1 MATTL
6 TLTPCDKDGN
16 TITRAVSYRAV
27 EEPNYGTNEVAH
39 VKIRL
44 DDPDKTTADSKY
56 LSIRRYVRI
65 GSGETYTVGYTLLT
79 SPRVYY
85 NKDCIFEYK
94 TTIFDI
100 LKFAPIDW
108 PSSAGEWVTEV
119 TYSLYPSGDTSLM
132 QDDVVTYHV
141 NYVAAKE
148 ARKKI
153 GYPRLTDFAATKGKW
168 NNGAWVDT
176 LDANRM
182 KIYAAIARPAG
193 LAGEVRAYAE
203 IYARNQGVPY
213 LTWSGSICSL
223 SAGNYQTEQ
232 TKSGT
237 SYETSN
243 LNTECKLIIYL
254 QYKSAKDT
262 NWVTGD
268 TIVQY
273 MSYRAPVFAPN
284 ELGTGVAFGM
294 APSESTNKFEVT
306 SNWECDFNGTVNLKG
321 GLTISNSAKSAI
333 LDAMF
338 PVGSMIFA
346 TSNQQLTARM
356 TAMGGVW
363 SVATAYWIVDTSAG
377 TQNVYVA
384 TRIQ

>member
-6 TLTPCDKDGN
+6 TITPCDKDGN
-16 TITRAVSYRAV
+16 TITRSIRYQAV
-27 EEPNYGTNEVAH
+27 EEPNYGTDEVAH

-44 DDPDKTTADSKY
+44 DDPDKTTSDSKY
-56 LSIRRYVRI
+56 MNIKRYVRI
-65 GSGETYTVGYTLLT
+65 GSGETYSVNPRTFGATV
-79 SPRVYY
+79 RY
-85 NKDCIFEYK
+85 NRDYIYEYK
-94 TTIFDI
+94 CSIFDI
-100 LKFAPIDW
+100 LKYAPINW
-108 PSSAGEWVTEV
+108 PSSAGDWVSEV
-119 TYSLYPSGDTSLM
+119 TYSISPNGDDTIVQS
-132 QDDVVTYHV
+132 DVVNYNV
-141 NYVAAKE
+141 NYIAAKE

-168 NNGAWVDT
+168 NSGTWVDT

-213 LTWSGSICSL
+213 LTWSGQICRL
-223 SAGNYQTEQ
+223 TAGEYNTER
-232 TKSGT
+232 TTSGT
-237 SYETSN
+237 VYETSN

-254 QYKSAKDT
+254 QYKSAKDSDY
-262 NWVTGD
+262 VTGD

-294 APSESTNKFEVT
+294 APSASTNKFEVT
-306 SNWECDFNGTVNLKG
+306 SDWECDFNGTVNLKG

>member
-6 TLTPCDKDGN
+6 TVTPCDKDGN
-16 TITRAVSYRAV
+16 TITRSIRYQAV
-27 EEPNYGTNEVAH
+27 EEPNYGTDEVAH

-44 DDPDKTTADSKY
+44 DDPDKTTSDTKRVD
-56 LSIRRYVRI
+56 IKRYVRI
-65 GSGETYTVGYTLLT
+65 GSGETYSVGHRTFSATVRYN
-79 SPRVYY
+79 RDYVY
-85 NKDCIFEYK
+85 EYK
-94 TTIFDI
+94 CSIFDI
-100 LKFAPIDW
+100 LKYAPITW
-108 PSSAGEWVTEV
+108 PSSAGDWVSEV
-119 TYSLYPSGDTSLM
+119 TYTISPNDDDTIM
-132 QDDVVTYHV
+132 QSDVVSYNV
-141 NYVAAKE
+141 NYVVAKE

-168 NNGAWVDT
+168 NSGTWVDT

-182 KIYAAIARPAG
+182 KIYAAIASPAG

-213 LTWSGSICSL
+213 LTWSGQICRL
-223 SAGNYQTEQ
+223 SAGEYPTER
-232 TKSGT
+232 T
-237 SYETSN
+237 TSN
-243 LNTECKLIIYL
+243 TVRETTDLNTECKLIIYL
-254 QYKSAKDT
+254 QYKSPKDSDY
-262 NWVTGD
+262 VTGD

-294 APSESTNKFEVT
+294 APSASTNKFEVT

-321 GLTISNSAKSAI
+321 GLTISNSAKAAI

-346 TSNQQLTARM
+346 TSNQQLVARM
-356 TAMGGVW
+356 SAMGGVW